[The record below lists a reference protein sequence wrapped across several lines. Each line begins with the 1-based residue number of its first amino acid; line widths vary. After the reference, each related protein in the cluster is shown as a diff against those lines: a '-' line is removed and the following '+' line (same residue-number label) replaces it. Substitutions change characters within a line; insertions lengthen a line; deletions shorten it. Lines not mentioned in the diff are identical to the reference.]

1 MSASLLACKIDVS
14 LLRDIVLSDPM
25 FHMFCVL
32 WLTTGP
38 TLTSHHVPSSA
49 AAAADDEDGC
59 DGKIPNYDRCY
70 LTSYDY

>member
-1 MSASLLACKIDVS
+1 
-14 LLRDIVLSDPM
+14 M
-25 FHMFCVL
+25 FYMFGVL

-59 DGKIPNYDRCY
+59 DGKIPNYDSCY
-70 LTSYDY
+70 LTSYDN